1 MRLIPNKMRG
11 KDTLGYEWLE
21 PVSYGYDHLG
31 TLQSILCRTPLGDD
45 FTIELVTIESSE
57 LDGLFMH
64 YFVETFDEVECRE
77 QGHLFPIEQEGLCT
91 RCRKDKG
98 RSNYI
103 TT

>member
-21 PVSYGYDHLG
+21 PVSYGYDHQG

-64 YFVETFDEVECRE
+64 YIVETFDEVECRE
-77 QGHLFPIEQEGLCT
+77 LGHLFPIEQVGLCT